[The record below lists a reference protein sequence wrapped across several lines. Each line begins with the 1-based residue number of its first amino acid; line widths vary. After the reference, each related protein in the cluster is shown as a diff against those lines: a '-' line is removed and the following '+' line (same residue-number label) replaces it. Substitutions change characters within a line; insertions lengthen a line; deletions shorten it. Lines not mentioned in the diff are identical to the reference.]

1 MNFQK
6 KACSFM
12 TTLQELCCIEL
23 INTVCCSQET
33 GRKSL
38 AAPAVGDFQL
48 TSSKRKK
55 YLRQSSSKRR
65 KLNHKRDLQEKNVI
79 DKSTEELKT
88 DEGESESNDNEVER
102 KCEVSDFFNKMS
114 AWSGLGIASSILKAL
129 AEQGFEKPTEIQV
142 RFRNKYYITFNK
154 RKYCVRVGFLTAVS
168 IKITDFHDVIPCR
181 LVDVPTSSS
190 TI

>member
-1 MNFQK
+1 
-6 KACSFM
+6 M

-23 INTVCCSQET
+23 ISTVCSQET

-79 DKSTEELKT
+79 DESKEELKT
-88 DEGESESNDNEVER
+88 DEGESESTDSEDER

-142 RFRNKYYITFNK
+142 RFRNKYY
-154 RKYCVRVGFLTAVS
+154 L
-168 IKITDFHDVIPCR
+168 
-181 LVDVPTSSS
+181 
-190 TI
+190 